1 MPHAIF
7 THPPLATVGATE
19 QELRAR
25 GAEYLAVE
33 KPFGDVVMG
42 RALQDEHGLCKLLL
56 APDGAIL
63 GCHMLGP
70 ESTSLIQEVVLVMRL
85 RNHVSSLTEA
95 IHPPPARSEVLRDVA
110 REGASQLR
118 G

>member
-1 MPHAIF
+1 
-7 THPPLATVGATE
+7 
-19 QELRAR
+19 
-25 GAEYLAVE
+25 
-33 KPFGDVVMG
+33 
-42 RALQDEHGLCKLLL
+42 
-56 APDGAIL
+56 
-63 GCHMLGP
+63 MLGP

-95 IHPPPARSEVLRDVA
+95 IHIHPAMSEVLRDVA